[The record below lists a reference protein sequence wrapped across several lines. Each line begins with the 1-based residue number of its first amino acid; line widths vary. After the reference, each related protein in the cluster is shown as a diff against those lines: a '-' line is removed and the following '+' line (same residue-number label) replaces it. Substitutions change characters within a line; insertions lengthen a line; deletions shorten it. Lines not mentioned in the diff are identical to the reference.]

1 MNNKIKNG
9 ALALLSF
16 ILGFGV
22 ALLILSVVLSVGKVA
37 TINNDALSI
46 GEFADYLSM
55 RKNALLLDYV
65 EDNIHISALEELGL
79 TVSESEVDERFN
91 SIATVKGGYNA
102 FEEEL
107 EMAGTSVEQYKFNI
121 HKVILDEKAG
131 KYFTDKQVI
140 SEKEIDD
147 ELARRD
153 ELGKSLVTI
162 DARSVDLEEGEN
174 ADELDISNI
183 DVDRIVL
190 QRNISIEEIFE
201 TTPKVGDR
209 TVVTVGNKQTL
220 VIVDAVYSGATDVN
234 IREYIRELLKVTKAQ
249 TEYKT
254 YIDEKVNN
262 AKIMIK

>member
-1 MNNKIKNG
+1 MNKIKNG

-37 TINNDALSI
+37 TINGDTLSI
-46 GEFADYLSM
+46 GEFADYLNM

-65 EDNIHISALEELGL
+65 EDNIHISALEELGI

-91 SIATVKGGYNA
+91 SIATDKGGYDA
-102 FEEEL
+102 FKEEL

-131 KYFTDKQVI
+131 EYFTNKQVI

-153 ELGKSLVTI
+153 ELGKSLVTM
-162 DARSVDLEEGEN
+162 DARSIDLKDGEN
-174 ADELDISNI
+174 ADELGISNV
-183 DVDRIVL
+183 DEDRIVL
-190 QRNISIEEIFE
+190 QRNISTEEIFE

-234 IREYIRELLKVTKAQ
+234 IRGYIRELLKVTKAQ
-249 TEYKT
+249 MEYKK
-254 YIDEKVNN
+254 YIDDKVSS
-262 AKIMIK
+262 AQILIK